1 MQPAGT
7 ADRRRMGVG
16 MNTERLDGNVIVITG
31 GAGGMGK
38 WMADD
43 FAARGASIAVLD
55 IKPEAVQA
63 VADGIEAAGGKAIA
77 CTVDVTS
84 KAQLEEA
91 ANKVEEAF
99 GPITIWINSAGISHQ
114 APYLGTSEE
123 LFDKTIAVNLKGTFL
138 ACQVA
143 LAKMLEHGGG
153 VILNMASIA
162 GKTSASWEAA
172 YTASKHG
179 VMALTKSIAKEFA
192 DQNIRVNALC
202 PGIVPTEMW
211 ETLRFEYAKKRN
223 LDPDEVL
230 PRFAERIPMKRLVD
244 RQDVINAAL
253 FLITDNSSYL
263 TGQSINLVGGDYM
276 D

>member
-1 MQPAGT
+1 
-7 ADRRRMGVG
+7 
-16 MNTERLDGNVIVITG
+16 
-31 GAGGMGK
+31 
-38 WMADD
+38 
-43 FAARGASIAVLD
+43 
-55 IKPEAVQA
+55 
-63 VADGIEAAGGKAIA
+63 
-77 CTVDVTS
+77 
-84 KAQLEEA
+84 
-91 ANKVEEAF
+91 
-99 GPITIWINSAGISHQ
+99 
-114 APYLGTSEE
+114 
-123 LFDKTIAVNLKGTFL
+123 
-138 ACQVA
+138 
-143 LAKMLEHGGG
+143 MLEHGGG

-179 VMALTKSIAKEFA
+179 VMALTKSMAKEFA

-230 PRFAERIPMKRLVD
+230 PRFAERNPMKRLVE
-244 RQDVINAAL
+244 REDVINAAL